1 MANMEKIL
9 EVYKRPY
16 DPRFPVV
23 CMDESPKQLIKET
36 KLPIEAQPGR
46 LEKYDYE
53 YVRCGVCN
61 IFMANEPLAESGLP
75 MLPREKQNLTGQCL

>member
-1 MANMEKIL
+1 MKL
-9 EVYKRPY
+9 EI
-16 DPRFPVV
+16 
-23 CMDESPKQLIKET
+23 ES
-36 KLPIEAQPGR
+36 QPGM